1 MEINEQVA
9 TLYNTAINYH
19 ASDIYFLPVN
29 DQYVIKI
36 RNSESLMDWKIM
48 SAVRARRMMNY
59 CKYMADMALSELRR
73 PQIGS
78 MDWQVADRQYSLR
91 LSSVGDFSGAESMV
105 VRIIYDLE
113 EIKTAFFD
121 LEALK
126 KVRQMTSRRGLVIF
140 SGPTGSGKTTTIY
153 NLVNQTSAGKIVM
166 TIEDPVEIKQSNYLQ
181 LQVNREAGMAYS
193 DLIKV
198 GLRHRPDVFI
208 VGEIRD
214 ELTAKAAIRAA
225 LSGHL
230 VYSTIHAQSPRG
242 VVDRLSQLGI
252 DRPYISQALT
262 AVCYQRLIPTID
274 GQQKVLLKT
283 HTLQELIKTNTY
295 DWEDWQNGLEQAI
308 INQQITRKTAEQ
320 FWYG

>member
-153 NLVNQTSAGKIVM
+153 NLVNQASAGKIVM
-166 TIEDPVEIKQSNYLQ
+166 TIEDPVEIKQPNYLQ

-252 DRPYISQALT
+252 DRPFISQALT

-283 HTLQELIKTNTY
+283 HTLQELMKANTY

-308 INQQITRKTAEQ
+308 VNQQITRKTAEQ

>member
-91 LSSVGDFSGAESMV
+91 LSSFGDFSGAESMV

-166 TIEDPVEIKQSNYLQ
+166 TIEDPVEIKQPNYLQ

-252 DRPYISQALT
+252 DRPFISQALT

-283 HTLQELIKTNTY
+283 HTLQELMKTNTY

-308 INQQITRKTAEQ
+308 VNQQITRKTAEQ

>member
-198 GLRHRPDVFI
+198 GLRHRLDVFI

>member
-1 MEINEQVA
+1 
-9 TLYNTAINYH
+9 
-19 ASDIYFLPVN
+19 
-29 DQYVIKI
+29 
-36 RNSESLMDWKIM
+36 ESLMDWKIM

-166 TIEDPVEIKQSNYLQ
+166 TIEDPVEIKQPNYLQ

-252 DRPYISQALT
+252 DRPFISQALT

-283 HTLQELIKTNTY
+283 HTLQELMKTNTY

-308 INQQITRKTAEQ
+308 VNQQITRKTAEQ

>member
-153 NLVNQTSAGKIVM
+153 NLVNQASAGKIVM
-166 TIEDPVEIKQSNYLQ
+166 TIEDPVEIKQPNYLQ

-252 DRPYISQALT
+252 DRPFISQALT

-283 HTLQELIKTNTY
+283 HTLQELMKTNTY

-308 INQQITRKTAEQ
+308 VNQQITRKTAEQ

>member
-166 TIEDPVEIKQSNYLQ
+166 TIEDPVEIKQPNYLQ

-252 DRPYISQALT
+252 DRPFISQALT

-283 HTLQELIKTNTY
+283 HTLQELMKTNTY

-308 INQQITRKTAEQ
+308 VNQQISRKTAEQ

>member
-166 TIEDPVEIKQSNYLQ
+166 TIEDPVEIKQPNYLQ

-252 DRPYISQALT
+252 DRPFISQALT

-283 HTLQELIKTNTY
+283 HTLQELMKTNTY

-308 INQQITRKTAEQ
+308 VNQQITRKTAEQ

>member
-181 LQVNREAGMAYS
+181 LQVNRKAGMAYS

-198 GLRHRPDVFI
+198 GLRHRPDIFI

-214 ELTAKAAIRAA
+214 ELTAKAAIKAA

-230 VYSTIHAQSPRG
+230 VYSTIHA
-242 VVDRLSQLGI
+242 
-252 DRPYISQALT
+252 
-262 AVCYQRLIPTID
+262 
-274 GQQKVLLKT
+274 
-283 HTLQELIKTNTY
+283 
-295 DWEDWQNGLEQAI
+295 
-308 INQQITRKTAEQ
+308 
-320 FWYG
+320 

>member
-48 SAVRARRMMNY
+48 SAVRARRIMNY

-126 KVRQMTSRRGLVIF
+126 KVRQMTSRRGLVVF

-230 VYSTIHAQSPRG
+230 VYSTIHAPSPRG
-242 VVDRLSQLGI
+242 VVDRLSQFG
-252 DRPYISQALT
+252 
-262 AVCYQRLIPTID
+262 CKLIPETIF
-274 GQQKVLLKT
+274 KRAYN
-283 HTLQELIKTNTY
+283 E
-295 DWEDWQNGLEQAI
+295 
-308 INQQITRKTAEQ
+308 
-320 FWYG
+320 

>member
-126 KVRQMTSRRGLVIF
+126 KLRQMTSRRGLVIF